1 MFWREG
7 RSTQATC
14 CLDRAARS
22 LSLKGLHGSARGY
35 PAPLLVAHGGQLVL
49 VKAEVVAQLMDDGLA
64 DLFHDFLAAVEA
76 ALVWA
81 FEDGDD
87 VGDVVVVAVGPF
99 HDGQPVEQPEK
110 VVEFVLV
117 VLRLVF
123 AACVFRCCVVFCI
136 AFRRRIRFG
145 GHLRLRQTLVRC
157 PIPRHSP
164 HGRRLALLPIRWP
177 RCSALP

>member
-22 LSLKGLHGSARGY
+22 LSLKGLHGPARGY

-145 GHLRLRQTLVRC
+145 AIFVYENRWFDVPYIL
-157 PIPRHSP
+157 
-164 HGRRLALLPIRWP
+164 IRTNGKT
-177 RCSALP
+177 CLMFT